1 MLELSEKYC
10 ELEPL
15 YILMASDK
23 YSSLRVSDFREIV
36 MSAMIDRDWLTI
48 SREWKKIQPL
58 EPTDDEKNECID
70 EVSERI
76 RNGTIREL
84 DLTKKLENM
93 REAKRMRELL
103 ENF

>member
-23 YSSLRVSDFREIV
+23 YSGLRISDFREIV
-36 MSAMIDRDWLTI
+36 MSAIIGGNWLTI
-48 SREWKKIQPL
+48 SREWKKIKSL
-58 EPTDDEKNECID
+58 ELTDEEKNICID

-76 RNGTIREL
+76 RNGTVSGL
-84 DLTKKLENM
+84 DLTKKVEVI
-93 REAKRMRELL
+93 REAKRMGEIL